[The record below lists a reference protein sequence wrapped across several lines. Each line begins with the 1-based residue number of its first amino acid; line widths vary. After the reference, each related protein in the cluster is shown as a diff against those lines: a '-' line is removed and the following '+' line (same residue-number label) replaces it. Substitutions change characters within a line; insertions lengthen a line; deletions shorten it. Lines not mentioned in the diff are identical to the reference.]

1 VVVDFKTLCNCID
14 YSERYI
20 KDLKKQGVIVSAG
33 TNKYK
38 LEESLIN
45 VQKYLKELIE
55 KEKEKSGEPTDI
67 GAGIFA
73 EKRKLTKEQR
83 IKLELENR
91 LRKGELFEASIVEEV
106 YSRDLITVKT
116 KLEDLPKSMSVD
128 LSRET
133 DPLKCE
139 VILSDKIRE
148 ALQELSQYDSKLF
161 YKDDERLLESE
172 EVAE

>member
-1 VVVDFKTLCNCID
+1 MK
-14 YSERYI
+14 
-20 KDLKKQGVIVSAG
+20 
-33 TNKYK
+33 
-38 LEESLIN
+38 SLI
-45 VQKYLKELIE
+45 KEKEFLTSELNLVRGKLSNEKFVSKAPEKLVAAE

-67 GAGIFA
+67 EAGIFA

-116 KLEDLPKSMSVD
+116 KLEDLPKSMSID

-139 VILSDKIRE
+139 IILSDKIRE
-148 ALQELSQYDSKLF
+148 ILQELSQYDSKLF

>member
-1 VVVDFKTLCNCID
+1 MVVDFKTLCNCID

-161 YKDDERLLESE
+161 YKDDERLLEE
-172 EVAE
+172 

>member
-1 VVVDFKTLCNCID
+1 MIVDFKTLCNCID

-45 VQKYLKELIE
+45 IQKYLKELID

-67 GAGIFA
+67 EAGIFA